1 MDRAEEILKEQL
13 KIDKAV
19 GFGKLMWEL
28 HKNTI
33 KKCMQIYVEE
43 QLLLHIVSQQ
53 RELLFD
59 YEKMRTSH
67 VIGATDE
74 WRYSNVDLFMSKL

>member
-43 QLLLHIVSQQ
+43 QLLLHNVVVPKGTLCKCKKEFIVYNN
-53 RELLFD
+53 REGL
-59 YEKMRTSH
+59 
-67 VIGATDE
+67 
-74 WRYSNVDLFMSKL
+74 NVCTLCGKSELA